1 MRSDAMK
8 RNFALTI
15 CNLALVL
22 TWFAIAAEAQAPA
35 ARSHVAAAKAAAV
48 PTTPNAKPY
57 QNFTEMVNQF
67 CAEPK
72 GPDVVRPDSDR
83 FKPQP
88 RDQWYFPPYKIF
100 DNVYFI
106 GTKSAGIYAIDTSDG
121 LIMIDTNFD
130 WDVEELVAGLLQYG
144 LSAADIKYV
153 IITHAHDDRYWGA
166 RTLQD
171 KYPNLHVIM
180 SEADWNVVAKDTSQP
195 RLKPKKDMVAT
206 DGQKLTL
213 GDTTVSIYITPGHT
227 PGTLS
232 LIFPVKYGFGKET
245 HVAAMWGGTDYNIGR
260 QGVQYWPDG
269 KTFFR
274 TYLASLNRFKMLVDA
289 AGVDTIIPQKMG
301 HTNMVQRIIE
311 LKKNEPDST
320 GQSTALAERKSRGEV
335 IRHPLVSKDDVDR
348 YYTIVRECAEAQLAW
363 RNAS

>member
-1 MRSDAMK
+1 MK
-8 RNFALTI
+8 RLLLVLIPVCFSIDAYAQNSAALT
-15 CNLALVL
+15 
-22 TWFAIAAEAQAPA
+22 
-35 ARSHVAAAKAAAV
+35 HVAAAKAAVASKE
-48 PTTPNAKPY
+48 PNAKPY
-57 QNFTEMVNQF
+57 QNFQAMFEQF

-88 RDQWYFPPYKIF
+88 RSEWYFPPYKIF
-100 DNVYFI
+100 DNLYFI
-106 GTKSAGIYAIDTSDG
+106 GTKSAGIYVINTSDG
-121 LIMIDTNFD
+121 MIMIDTNFD

-144 LSAADIKYV
+144 LDPANIKYI

-171 KYPNLHVIM
+171 KYPNAHVIM
-180 SEADWNVVAKDTSQP
+180 SEADWNVVAKDTSP
-195 RLKPKKDMVAT
+195 AKFKPKKDLVAT

-232 LIFPVKYGFGKET
+232 LIFPLKYGYGKET

-289 AGVDTIIPQKMG
+289 AGVDTIIPQNMG
-301 HTNMVQRIIE
+301 HTNTLQRIIE
-311 LKKNEPDST
+311 LRKNEPDST
-320 GQSTALAERKSRGEV
+320 PQSEALANRKLRGEE
-335 IRHPLVSKDDVDR
+335 IRHPFVSKDDVNR

-363 RNAS
+363 RNGS